1 MSEASVLECGAA
13 AIPTVTPTSSS
24 PSNAPSRHPPHALID
39 MTTSPGMGDDSY
51 AVLHTRASSRVAA
64 SAPSAPVN
72 ARTWIFTPPACLP
85 HCPYRDRV
93 NIHLA
98 VTGLTKTYGGRR
110 VVADTSFEVRGGE
123 VVALVGEN
131 GAGKTTLLRCVLG
144 TETPDA
150 GSVTL
155 DGEPLDDNDPLTR
168 RRVAAV
174 LDDMAWYPDLTA
186 WEHLDL
192 LARAH
197 GDDEDQEIVD
207 RALAAVR
214 LSHVADQMP
223 GTLSSGQRRRLG
235 LATTLV
241 RPFDVVLLD
250 EPEQRLDEAGRAVL
264 MASHDAEVVARCGA
278 RIVHVEAP
286 DEVSPA

>member
-1 MSEASVLECGAA
+1 M
-13 AIPTVTPTSSS
+13 
-24 PSNAPSRHPPHALID
+24 
-39 MTTSPGMGDDSY
+39 
-51 AVLHTRASSRVAA
+51 
-64 SAPSAPVN
+64 
-72 ARTWIFTPPACLP
+72 
-85 HCPYRDRV
+85 

-144 TETPDA
+144 AETPDA

-250 EPEQRLDEAGRAVL
+250 EPEQRLDEAGRAWLADHVAALAADGRAVL
-264 MASHDAEVVARCGA
+264 MASHDAEVVAGCGA